1 MGQSCTI
8 PGNCHLPYT
17 DEETRAVSGQL
28 GGLGLVGG
36 ALKNTS
42 AQAHPILM
50 KHKLGVG
57 LASWY
62 FSKVALVTLICNSG
76 QK

>member
-17 DEETRAVSGQL
+17 DEETRAASGQL

-42 AQAHPILM
+42 AFLGPPQTDEAQTWGGAS
-50 KHKLGVG
+50 KLV
-57 LASWY
+57 
-62 FSKVALVTLICNSG
+62 FF
-76 QK
+76 